1 MSKPGRLC
9 LAFVSAALLHAQ
21 DAPPRRSSP
30 WPDYP
35 PGVMQRGHDQFQKTC
50 AFCHGPNATG
60 STNGPN
66 LVQSA
71 LVRHD
76 ENGNLL
82 APVVRQGRPE
92 KGMPAFP
99 FNDAQ
104 ISEISAF
111 LHSRLKASD
120 QRSAG
125 RPSEQ
130 YSLDKL
136 LVGKADAGKA
146 FFHGAGKCATCHSA
160 AGDLA
165 QIARKYTPIDLQ
177 ARFLYPAG
185 APATATTTDSDGKQ
199 HSGTIQLLTNYD
211 VAIRDTDGWYRSW
224 SLDSITLKVND
235 PLAEHLALLSK
246 YTDADMHNV
255 FAYLETLK

>member
-1 MSKPGRLC
+1 M
-9 LAFVSAALLHAQ
+9 LALTSLTLLRAQ
-21 DAPPRRSSP
+21 EPQRRSTP

-35 PGVMQRGHDQFQKTC
+35 ADIVQKGHDQFQKTC

-76 ENGNLL
+76 ENGSLL
-82 APVVRQGRPE
+82 APLVRQGRPE
-92 KGMPAFP
+92 KGMPAFQ
-99 FNDAQ
+99 FNDIQ
-104 ISEISAF
+104 IAELSTF

-120 QRSAG
+120 LKSAG

-136 LVGKADAGKA
+136 LVGKAEAGKA
-146 FFHGAGKCATCHSA
+146 FFNGAGKCATCHSA
-160 AGDLA
+160 SGDLA
-165 QIARKYTPIDLQ
+165 GIARKYPPIDLQ
-177 ARFLYPAG
+177 ARFLYP
-185 APATATTTDSDGKQ
+185 PDRPLNATVADTSGKQ
-199 HSGTIQLLTNYD
+199 YTGTVLLLTNYD
-211 VAIRDTDGWYRSW
+211 VAIRDAEGWYRSFP
-224 SLDSITLKVND
+224 LNAVHLKLTD
-235 PLAEHLALLSK
+235 PLAGHLELLPK